1 MMNLWTLFI
10 PELYCLLMALVFF
23 GLAMSARPNP
33 RRDYFAALF
42 MAGVGVVVALACVRL
57 EGTLFF
63 EAYRVDLFS
72 QVFKVMLAM
81 GFFLVVCLCTELN
94 GIEERHHPEF
104 YLFLTTCTLAMMMLV
119 SSVELLTIYVALEL
133 SSYSLYILVPLRRG
147 HGIDVEAGIKYLMVG
162 ACASAVMLF
171 GLSYIFGVTHTTYV
185 VEIIQVLPGVIGTP
199 AAIVGLLLVLCGF
212 FFKLAVFPFHFWA
225 PDVYQGAANQ
235 VTAYIATASKV
246 AAVAIIIRMV
256 ALSGGNSK
264 YLVDI
269 LVTLS
274 IASMTLGNLVAIVQK
289 DMKRLLAYSSISHAG
304 YVLIGILSM
313 SATGYASAIFY
324 ALAYL
329 VMNLCCFLV
338 VVKVAHDGSDLKI
351 AQLAGLHRRSP
362 LLAMALMLAV
372 FGLAG
377 IPPTIGF
384 TGKFLV
390 FAAAME
396 KGYVTLVI
404 IAMINA
410 TISLYYYILVV
421 KAAYLME
428 PDEELPR
435 LPVSMPT
442 KVLTVVLVTV
452 MVVFGVFPHHLLEVA
467 RAAARMLM

>member
-1 MMNLWTLFI
+1 MKLWMLFI
-10 PELYCLLMALVFF
+10 PELYCLLMGVVFF
-23 GLAMSARPNP
+23 GLAMVARPNP
-33 RRDYFAALF
+33 RRDYFVALLL
-42 MAGVGVVVALACVRL
+42 ASIGVVVALASVKM
-57 EGTLFF
+57 EGSLFF

-147 HGIDVEAGIKYLMVG
+147 YGIDVEAGIKYLMVG
-162 ACASAVMLF
+162 ATSSAVMLF
-171 GLSYIFGVTHTTYV
+171 GLSFLFGVTHTTYV
-185 VEIIQVLPGVIGTP
+185 VDIIHVLPNVIGTP
-199 AAIVGLLLVLCGF
+199 AAILGLLLTLCGF

-235 VTAYIATASKV
+235 VTAYIASASKV

-256 ALSGGNSK
+256 SLVGGNSQ
-264 YLVDI
+264 YLVDV

-313 SATGYASAIFY
+313 SPTGYASAIFY

-338 VVKVAHDGSDLKI
+338 VVKVAQDGSDLKI

-362 LLAMALMLAV
+362 ILAMALMLAV

-390 FAAAME
+390 FTAAME
-396 KGYVTLVI
+396 KGYITLVI

-428 PDEELPR
+428 PDVEQPR

-442 KVLTVVLVTV
+442 KALTGTLVAA
-452 MVVFGVFPHHLLEVA
+452 MVVFGIFPHHLLEVA

>member
-1 MMNLWTLFI
+1 
-10 PELYCLLMALVFF
+10 
-23 GLAMSARPNP
+23 
-33 RRDYFAALF
+33 
-42 MAGVGVVVALACVRL
+42 
-57 EGTLFF
+57 
-63 EAYRVDLFS
+63 
-72 QVFKVMLAM
+72 
-81 GFFLVVCLCTELN
+81 
-94 GIEERHHPEF
+94 
-104 YLFLTTCTLAMMMLV
+104 
-119 SSVELLTIYVALEL
+119 
-133 SSYSLYILVPLRRG
+133 
-147 HGIDVEAGIKYLMVG
+147 
-162 ACASAVMLF
+162 
-171 GLSYIFGVTHTTYV
+171 
-185 VEIIQVLPGVIGTP
+185 
-199 AAIVGLLLVLCGF
+199 
-212 FFKLAVFPFHFWA
+212 
-225 PDVYQGAANQ
+225 
-235 VTAYIATASKV
+235 
-246 AAVAIIIRMV
+246 
-256 ALSGGNSK
+256 
-264 YLVDI
+264 
-269 LVTLS
+269 
-274 IASMTLGNLVAIVQK
+274 
-289 DMKRLLAYSSISHAG
+289 MKRLLAYSSISHAG

-313 SATGYASAIFY
+313 SASGYASAIFY

-428 PDEELPR
+428 PDEELPE

>member
-1 MMNLWTLFI
+1 
-10 PELYCLLMALVFF
+10 
-23 GLAMSARPNP
+23 
-33 RRDYFAALF
+33 
-42 MAGVGVVVALACVRL
+42 
-57 EGTLFF
+57 
-63 EAYRVDLFS
+63 
-72 QVFKVMLAM
+72 
-81 GFFLVVCLCTELN
+81 
-94 GIEERHHPEF
+94 
-104 YLFLTTCTLAMMMLV
+104 
-119 SSVELLTIYVALEL
+119 
-133 SSYSLYILVPLRRG
+133 
-147 HGIDVEAGIKYLMVG
+147 MVG
-162 ACASAVMLF
+162 ASSSAIMLF
-171 GLSYIFGVTHTTYV
+171 GLSFVFGVTHTTYV
-185 VEIIQVLPGVIGTP
+185 VDIIHILPGIISNP
-199 AAIVGLLLVLCGF
+199 AAILGLLLTLCGF

-235 VTAYIATASKV
+235 VTAYIASASKV
-246 AAVAIIIRMV
+246 AAVAIIMRMV
-256 ALSGGNSK
+256 SLVGDNSQ
-264 YLVDI
+264 YLVDV

-313 SATGYASAIFY
+313 SQFGYASAIFY

-338 VVKVAHDGSDLKI
+338 VVKVAQDGSDLKI

-362 LLAMALMLAV
+362 ILAMALMLAV

-396 KGYVTLVI
+396 KGYITLVI

-410 TISLYYYILVV
+410 TISLYYYIMVV

-428 PDEELPR
+428 PDVEQPR
-435 LPVSMPT
+435 LAVSLPT
-442 KVLTVVLVTV
+442 KVLTGVLVTA
-452 MVVFGVFPHHLLEVA
+452 MVVFGISPHYLLEVA
-467 RAAARMLM
+467 RAAARMLI